1 MTPEAIRIVAQLRRE
16 FYTLL
21 AATIQVP
28 VSISK
33 DNPST
38 SCRSMASWID
48 DRKRLNYV
56 LVYAYIAPDAL
67 VPKRPFILRVAVNKG
82 AGLFVNNT
90 KWRKDCRS
98 LNQSWDFELTL
109 LPEEILD
116 FLPWVVSL
124 IESQDNYSASF
135 VETPP
140 HPLNFQI
147 THVKLLQ
154 DAWTQKAWQ
163 YHADS
168 KLLCV

>member
-21 AATIQVP
+21 AAMIQVP
-28 VSISK
+28 VNISR

-48 DRKRLNYV
+48 DRQRLNYV

-67 VPKRPFILRVAVNKG
+67 VPKRPFILRIAVNKG
-82 AGLFVNNT
+82 AGLLMNT
-90 KWRKDCRS
+90 KWRKDCRG
-98 LNQSWDFELTL
+98 LNQSWYFELTL

-124 IESQDNYSASF
+124 IESQDDYSGSF

-140 HPLNFQI
+140 HPLK
-147 THVKLLQ
+147 VKMPDVELLQ
-154 DAWTQKAWQ
+154 NAWTQKAWQ

-168 KLLCV
+168 KLLCI

>member
-1 MTPEAIRIVAQLRRE
+1 MTPETIRIVAQLRRE

-48 DRKRLNYV
+48 DRQRLNYV

-82 AGLFVNNT
+82 AGLVMNP
-90 KWRKDCRS
+90 KWRKDCRG
-98 LNQSWDFELTL
+98 LNQSWHFELTL

-116 FLPWVVSL
+116 FLPWIVSL
-124 IESQDNYSASF
+124 IESHGNYSASV
-135 VETPP
+135 VEIPP
-140 HPLNFQI
+140 HPLNFKMS
-147 THVKLLQ
+147 HVALLQ

-168 KLLCV
+168 IYC